1 MTTTSTLYVGIDI
14 SLDTNQVCV
23 MNFDQHRFFN
33 RSFENSSTGSDTLIR
48 EIVSIMNHRDFSH
61 LVITM
66 EATSV
71 YFFHIAN
78 KLSNAE
84 ELKLFDT

>member
-23 MNFDQHRFFN
+23 MNFYQHKFFN
-33 RSFENSSTGSDTLIR
+33 RSFENSSTGSDALIHDLS
-48 EIVSIMNHRDFSH
+48 SIMNSHDFSH
-61 LVITM
+61 IIITM

-71 YFFHIAN
+71 YFFTLPI
-78 KLSNAE
+78 SFQM
-84 ELKLFDT
+84 LKN